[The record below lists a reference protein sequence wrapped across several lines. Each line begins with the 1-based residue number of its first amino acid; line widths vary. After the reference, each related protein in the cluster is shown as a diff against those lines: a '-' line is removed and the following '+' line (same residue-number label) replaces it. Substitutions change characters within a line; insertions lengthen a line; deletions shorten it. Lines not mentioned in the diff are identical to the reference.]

1 MKSLKKLLVLSLV
14 FMSIQ
19 IYAQDLDKHR
29 WEDRLLLILVDDPSD
44 ELYIQQLK
52 VFQAEAAGMQE
63 RKLVVYQIT
72 PKQCRTGYQPLGVWK
87 NHDQL
92 YQKRKQT
99 DATFEIQLIGLDGG
113 TKLTQ
118 TELLTTEKLF
128 AIIDGMPMRRAE
140 MRRELRGGDN

>member
-14 FMSIQ
+14 FISIQ
-19 IYAQDLDKHR
+19 IYAQDLDQHR

-63 RKLVVYQIT
+63 RKLMVYQIT
-72 PKQCRTGYQPLGVWK
+72 PEQYKTGYKPDIPWK
-87 NHDQL
+87 TNDQL

-99 DATFEIQLIGLDGG
+99 HAPFEIQLIGLDGG

-140 MRRELRGGDN
+140 MRKRGEGEK